1 MEICYYH
8 RERSHVP
15 PGGKRGNHLQKSL
28 GIGYDNSQEGNM
40 IAFNF
45 QRKHLVSWP
54 QPSFRCCVLL
64 NTQDVLNQF
73 TIRFT
78 NLSRYYNTSTIELMK
93 CWRLRNLSFQFW
105 SGLKTAVT
113 YNTSHC
119 EIPKNGNCLKHSAC
133 LHPMTPWSKYMTNRP
148 QKVG

>member
-113 YNTSHC
+113 YNTLIAKSQKTETVWNIQPVCTLWPHGQSTWLTV
-119 EIPKNGNCLKHSAC
+119 PK
-133 LHPMTPWSKYMTNRP
+133 R
-148 QKVG
+148 